1 MIRHLALVGLASFL
15 VAAPSPLAHSSNSL
29 AAPAATC
36 VATTVDDVEELVG
49 RIRLM
54 GDRVSIET
62 LTELAKI
69 GTPDALA
76 GFALALDGGVLKR
89 EIARARTIRALSG
102 FMKSKDLSGRV
113 REMLANL
120 AANADNS
127 LEGIAAIETL
137 GASGGIAR
145 EWLVKVVESPAM
157 AAVRVRALELHAEEF
172 DIDEDERWYTELY
185 KAFADSI
192 ADLDPNAVAAAEAN
206 PTRGKPL
213 AGVGGLAFEKL
224 APKLDEAE
232 LRSSLDSRNRRVRT
246 AAMVELADRGD
257 RSMLDRARGTFLN
270 PAYGPSERAE
280 CAIAWGSAKGWEEVL
295 EEVQRSL
302 ANPAPQGGRGPT
314 TGSEGHQ
321 FTSFLADLLSKR
333 GSESFADAAV
343 KHGPGLVVPAARAFC
358 ARAIGRTP
366 SSSAEKFLR
375 EMIEDEDLMVRVE
388 ALRTLALR
396 GTEGARKLL
405 DRALKKAA
413 TETEE
418 ALLVELTS
426 ELYGGDPE
434 WVEDLVGWS
443 KEEPSQKKNA
453 ALVSLARIGGAYE
466 DLFSAAL
473 GPEVP
478 WGTQRAAVEAL
489 LLSRSHES
497 TAALVASL
505 ERLDGRI
512 AKLVMDALE
521 ELTGERFRNPG
532 VWPRWWKDN
541 ASGFVP
547 LSEKEYTDLLAKREQ
562 AAEEA
567 AESGENNTVAGSFFG
582 VELDSERLTFVID
595 ASGSMAEPMA
605 PRTGG
610 PRGPT
615 TGGDG
620 EKDRKPR
627 GGTRLE
633 VAQNELNYFL
643 KELPES
649 ALVNVVRFSNGAKA
663 WSDRLKSVGKK
674 KTLTAIQAFV
684 ERLSPDGGTNVY
696 EALQVAFE
704 DPDVDTIMLLSDG
717 APSVGEVLDTG
728 TIADH
733 VALWNAHR
741 GVTIHVVC
749 IGGDQPE
756 LRRMAETSGGSYTL
770 IR

>member
-1 MIRHLALVGLASFL
+1 MVCNESPRPWAHPPSAPVVVPRSSTSQPRAHAVIRHFALVGLTGFL
-15 VAAPSPLAHSSNSL
+15 VAAVSPLALSSNSL
-29 AAPAATC
+29 AAPTLVTAPAA
-36 VATTVDDVEELVG
+36 ADDVEELVG

-62 LTELAKI
+62 LTQLARV

-76 GFALALDGGVLKR
+76 GFALALDGRVLTR
-89 EIARARTIRALSG
+89 EISRARAIRALSG

-172 DIDEDERWYTELY
+172 DIKEDERWYSQLY
-185 KAFADSI
+185 KEFADSI

-224 APKLDEAE
+224 APKLEEAE
-232 LRSSLDSRNRRVRT
+232 LRRSLDSRNRRVRT
-246 AAMVELADRGD
+246 AAMVVLADRGD

-270 PAYGPSERAE
+270 PAYDPSERAE

-302 ANPAPQGGRGPT
+302 ASAAPQGPSTASDGRR
-314 TGSEGHQ
+314 
-321 FTSFLADLLSKR
+321 FTEVLADLLTKR

-343 KHGPGLVVPAARAFC
+343 KHGPSLVVPAARAFC

-375 EMIEDEDLMVRVE
+375 EMLDDEDLMVRVE

-426 ELYGGDPE
+426 ELYGGDPD

-478 WGTQRAAVEAL
+478 WGTQRAAEN
-489 LLSRSHES
+489 RSS
-497 TAALVASL
+497 
-505 ERLDGRI
+505 
-512 AKLVMDALE
+512 
-521 ELTGERFRNPG
+521 
-532 VWPRWWKDN
+532 
-541 ASGFVP
+541 
-547 LSEKEYTDLLAKREQ
+547 
-562 AAEEA
+562 
-567 AESGENNTVAGSFFG
+567 
-582 VELDSERLTFVID
+582 
-595 ASGSMAEPMA
+595 
-605 PRTGG
+605 
-610 PRGPT
+610 
-615 TGGDG
+615 
-620 EKDRKPR
+620 
-627 GGTRLE
+627 
-633 VAQNELNYFL
+633 
-643 KELPES
+643 
-649 ALVNVVRFSNGAKA
+649 
-663 WSDRLKSVGKK
+663 
-674 KTLTAIQAFV
+674 
-684 ERLSPDGGTNVY
+684 
-696 EALQVAFE
+696 
-704 DPDVDTIMLLSDG
+704 
-717 APSVGEVLDTG
+717 
-728 TIADH
+728 
-733 VALWNAHR
+733 
-741 GVTIHVVC
+741 
-749 IGGDQPE
+749 
-756 LRRMAETSGGSYTL
+756 
-770 IR
+770 

>member
-15 VAAPSPLAHSSNSL
+15 VAAPSPLAHSSNSAAATFAV
-29 AAPAATC
+29 AAPSAA
-36 VATTVDDVEELVG
+36 DDVEELVG

-62 LTELAKI
+62 LTQLAKI

-76 GFALALDGGVLKR
+76 GFALALDGGVLTR
-89 EIARARTIRALSG
+89 EIARARAIRALSG
-102 FMKSKDLSGRV
+102 FMKSRDLSGRV

-172 DIDEDERWYTELY
+172 DVKEDERWYSQLYTE
-185 KAFADSI
+185 FAESI
-192 ADLDPNAVAAAEAN
+192 ADLDPGAAGGAGGEQD
-206 PTRGKPL
+206 PTKGKPL
-213 AGVGGLAFEKL
+213 AGIGGLAFEKV
-224 APKLDEAE
+224 APKLDEAV
-232 LRSSLDSRNRRVRT
+232 LRRSLDSRNRRVRT

-295 EEVQRSL
+295 EEVQRTL
-302 ANPAPQGGRGPT
+302 APSAPQPGRGAT
-314 TGSEGHQ
+314 TNSEGRQ
-321 FTSFLADLLSKR
+321 FTAMLADLLAKR
-333 GSESFADAAV
+333 GSDSFAGAAA
-343 KHGPGLVVPAARAFC
+343 KHGPDLVIPAARAFC

-375 EMIEDEDLMVRVE
+375 EMLQDDDLMVRVE
-388 ALRTLALR
+388 SLRTLALR

-426 ELYGGDPE
+426 ELYGGDPD
-434 WVEDLVGWS
+434 WVEDLEGWS
-443 KEEPSQKKNA
+443 KEAPSQKKNA

-466 DLFSAAL
+466 ELFAAAL

-489 LLSRSHES
+489 LLSRSREG
-497 TAALVASL
+497 TAALIASL

-512 AKLVMDALE
+512 EKNVMDALE
-521 ELTGERFRNPG
+521 KLTGERYRNPS

-541 ASGFVP
+541 ATSFVP
-547 LSEKEYTDLLAKREQ
+547 LSEKEYGDLLAKREQ

-567 AESGENNTVAGSFFG
+567 AESGENNTVAGTFFG
-582 VELDSERLTFVID
+582 VALDSTRMTFVID
-595 ASGSMAEPMA
+595 SSGSMGDPMS

-610 PRGPT
+610 PT
-615 TGGDG
+615 TGDG
-620 EKDRKPR
+620 ARKQS
-627 GGTRLE
+627 GGTRLD

-643 KELPES
+643 GKLPEN
-649 ALVNVVRFSNGAKA
+649 ALVNVVRFSNNAKA
-663 WSDRLKSVGKK
+663 WSDRLKSVGKQ

-684 ERLSPDGGTNVY
+684 ERLSPDGGTNIY
-696 EALQVAFE
+696 EGLQLAFE

-717 APSVGEVLDTG
+717 APSVGEVIDAS

-749 IGGDQPE
+749 IEANQPE